1 MRRTEAGLVRTLVA
15 AVSLAALL
23 AVSAARA
30 SGDSAAYPLAL
41 PGQILARPDGSLLVV
56 ERQARN
62 RVVRVD
68 PRTGAVR
75 VFTARVPAPWGLAA
89 GAQGGVLVSGQSGI
103 YALRRAGARPTRL
116 AAVPAGP
123 LARAPGGD
131 VYFADGTTLGIVRA
145 ATHRAVTLSHD
156 VSSPHGLA
164 LLPDGTFVVSDT
176 GHGRLLR
183 FDPANRVPSVLAD
196 GLQSPL
202 GAIDAGDASVLVVE
216 FDSGR
221 LLRIAG
227 GQTTVVTGSL
237 RKPYALTR
245 ARDGSVY
252 VVEDGDLS
260 RPTGGIARVAA
271 DGTVTRLRL
280 VAR

>member
-1 MRRTEAGLVRTLVA
+1 VRALAASVA
-15 AVSLAALL
+15 LAALL
-23 AVSAARA
+23 GASARA
-30 SGDSAAYPLAL
+30 SDDVASYRLAL
-41 PGQILARPDGSLLVV
+41 PGQILARPDGTLLVV

-68 PRTGAVR
+68 PRTGAVA

-89 GAQGGVLVSGQSGI
+89 GAGGGALVSSQSGI
-103 YALRRAGARPTRL
+103 YALRRAGDRPSSL
-116 AAVPAGP
+116 AAVPASP
-123 LARAPGGD
+123 IARTARGD
-131 VYFADGTTLGIVRA
+131 VYFADRTTLGVIRA
-145 ATHRAVTLSHD
+145 GTHRGVTLSRA

-164 LLPDGTFVVSDT
+164 LAADGTLVVSDT

-183 FDPANRVPSVLAD
+183 FDPATRTTSVLAA
-196 GLQSPL
+196 GLRTAL
-202 GAIDAGDASVLVVE
+202 GAIDAADGSILVVE

-221 LLRIAG
+221 LLRIAD
-227 GQTTVVTGSL
+227 GQTTVVTAAL

-245 ARDGSVY
+245 ASDGSVY
-252 VVEDGDLS
+252 VVEDGELS

>member
-1 MRRTEAGLVRTLVA
+1 VKALLA
-15 AVSLAALL
+15 SLALAALL
-23 AVSAARA
+23 GASARA
-30 SGDSAAYPLAL
+30 SDDAASYRLAL
-41 PGQILARPDGSLLVV
+41 PGQILARPDGTLLVV

-68 PRTGAVR
+68 PRTGAVT
-75 VFTARVPAPWGLAA
+75 VFSARVPAPWGLAA
-89 GAQGGVLVSGQSGI
+89 GAGGGVLVSSQSGI
-103 YALRRAGARPTRL
+103 YALRRAGDRPSRL
-116 AAVPAGP
+116 AAVQASPIAVT
-123 LARAPGGD
+123 ARGD
-131 VYFADGTTLGIVRA
+131 VYFADGTTLGVIRA
-145 ATHRAVTLSHD
+145 GTRRAVTLSRA
-156 VSSPHGLA
+156 VASPHGLA
-164 LLPDGTFVVSDT
+164 LAADGTLVVSDT

-183 FDPANRVPSVLAD
+183 FDPATRRTSVLAA
-196 GLQSPL
+196 GLQNAL
-202 GAIDAGDASVLVVE
+202 GALDSGDGSILTVE

-227 GQTTVVTGSL
+227 GQTSVVTGAL

-252 VVEDGDLS
+252 VVEDGELS
-260 RPTGGIARVAA
+260 RPTGGIAHVGA